1 MGLRNL
7 QAEELEPMFKTAK
20 EFLLKDWKEAENEKP
35 YRQALDLM
43 PKMLFKVISRE
54 RLMVTM
60 LDKYDFLQFKSDL
73 QTWLINGTMQW
84 FIHGNF
90 TKEQAL
96 SIVDASQ
103 NILSLK
109 QVSVDQ
115 LAKVAPIL
123 LKEGTATVYQNV
135 IADQEN
141 TQDCIFS
148 YHQVGIVENDIQTV
162 LCNSLLR
169 SYLTAPF
176 IKEMKNNKKHLRP
189 AVKESYER
197 GLLGLWFILSSEGEN
212 SEHLSQSI
220 N

>member
-1 MGLRNL
+1 LYLASKAKLELDLEICQNDIEFKWSGFCDCLHHFVENTLNNLMGLRNL

-103 NILSLK
+103 NTLSLK
-109 QVSVDQ
+109 QVSVD
-115 LAKVAPIL
+115 
-123 LKEGTATVYQNV
+123 
-135 IADQEN
+135 
-141 TQDCIFS
+141 
-148 YHQVGIVENDIQTV
+148 
-162 LCNSLLR
+162 
-169 SYLTAPF
+169 
-176 IKEMKNNKKHLRP
+176 
-189 AVKESYER
+189 
-197 GLLGLWFILSSEGEN
+197 
-212 SEHLSQSI
+212 
-220 N
+220 